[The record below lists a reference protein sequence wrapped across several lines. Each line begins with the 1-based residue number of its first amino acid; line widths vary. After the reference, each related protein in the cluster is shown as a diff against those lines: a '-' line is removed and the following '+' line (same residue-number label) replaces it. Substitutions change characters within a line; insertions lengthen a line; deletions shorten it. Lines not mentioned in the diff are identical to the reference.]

1 MPIIN
6 TIKRTYAGKGS
17 PTVYFSNQNFN
28 ITNGN
33 TTISCPVGSNVQPN
47 QLGKGPISVGAVRVK
62 TEQVGT
68 LINTGNLYP
77 NAAIIRILNIW
88 GDDGNSN
95 TVQLYPGDAGAAV
108 ANQNIDEFFEFSC
121 DMLCQNINI
130 AINVTNI
137 NSTGNAVMSVE
148 VAAGP

>member
-6 TIKRTYAGKGS
+6 TVKAWYGGGGS
-17 PTVYFSNQNFN
+17 PSVYFANSNFN

-33 TTISCPVGSNVQPN
+33 TTVSMPVGSNVQTN
-47 QLGKGPISVGAVRVK
+47 QQGQGPVRVGFVRVK
-62 TEQVGT
+62 TEAAGT

-77 NAAIIRILNIW
+77 NASLIRILNIW

-95 TVQLYPGDAGAAV
+95 TVQLYSGDPFGSV
-108 ANQNIDEFFEFSC
+108 ANQNIDEIFEFSC
-121 DMLCQNINI
+121 DMLLQNVNV

>member
-1 MPIIN
+1 MPITN
-6 TIKRTYAGKGS
+6 TIKAWYGGGGS
-17 PTVYFSNQNFN
+17 PSVYFSNQNFN

-33 TTISCPVGSNVQPN
+33 TTISMPVGSNVQTN
-47 QLGKGPISVGAVRVK
+47 QQGQGPVRVGFVRVK

-88 GDDGNSN
+88 GDDGKSN
-95 TVQLYPGDAGAAV
+95 TVQLYPGDASAAP
-108 ANQNIDEFFEFSC
+108 ANMNVDEIFEFSC
-121 DMLCQNINI
+121 DMLLQNVNVAINI
-130 AINVTNI
+130 TNI

>member
-1 MPIIN
+1 MSIIN
-6 TIKRTYAGKGS
+6 TVKTMYPGLGS
-17 PTVYFSNQNFN
+17 PTVYFTNANFN

-33 TTISCPVGSNVQPN
+33 TTISLPVGLNVQTN
-47 QLGKGPISVGAVRVK
+47 QIGIGPVRVGIVRVK
-62 TEQVGT
+62 SESMGT
-68 LINTGNLYP
+68 LINTGNTFP
-77 NAAIIRILNIW
+77 NASLLRVLNIW

-95 TVQLYPGDAGAAV
+95 TVQLYPGDSGAAV
-108 ANQNIDEFFEFSC
+108 ANQNIDEYFEFNT
-121 DMLCQNINI
+121 DFLLQNVNI

>member
-6 TIKRTYAGKGS
+6 TVKSWYAGGGS
-17 PTVYFSNQNFN
+17 PSVYFANQNFN

-33 TTISCPVGSNVQPN
+33 TTVSCPVGSNVQTN
-47 QLGKGPISVGAVRVK
+47 QLGQGPVRVGFVRVK
-62 TEQVGT
+62 TEAVGT

-77 NAAIIRILNIW
+77 NAALIRILNIW

-95 TVQLYPGDAGAAV
+95 TVQLYAGDAGGAV
-108 ANQNIDEFFEFSC
+108 ANQNIDEVFEFSC
-121 DMLCQNINI
+121 DMLLQNVNVGINI
-130 AINVTNI
+130 TNI
-137 NSTGNAVMSVE
+137 NSTGNAVLSVE

>member
-6 TIKRTYAGKGS
+6 TVRNWYPSGGS
-17 PTVYFSNQNFN
+17 PSVYFQNNNFN

-33 TTISCPVGSNVQPN
+33 TTVSMPVGSNVQTN
-47 QLGKGPISVGAVRVK
+47 QSGQGPVRVGFVRVK
-62 TEQVGT
+62 TEAVGT
-68 LINTGNLYP
+68 FINTGNLYP
-77 NAAIIRILNIW
+77 NAALIRILNIW

-95 TVQLYPGDAGAAV
+95 TVQLYAGDGGASA
-108 ANQNIDEFFEFSC
+108 ANQNIDEIFEFSC
-121 DMLCQNINI
+121 DMLLQNVNI

-137 NSTGNAVMSVE
+137 NATGNAVMSVE

>member
-6 TIKRTYAGKGS
+6 SIKKVYAGFGS
-17 PTVYFSNQNFN
+17 PSVYFANQNFN

-33 TTISCPVGSNVQPN
+33 TTVSLPVGANVQTN
-47 QLGKGPISVGAVRVK
+47 QFGQGPVTVGIVRVK
-62 TEQVGT
+62 TESVGT

-77 NAAIIRILNIW
+77 NASLIRVLNIW
-88 GDDGNSN
+88 GDDGSSN
-95 TVQLYPGDAGAAV
+95 VVQIYSGDAAAGV
-108 ANQNIDEFFEFSC
+108 ANINIDEKFEFAV
-121 DMLCQNINI
+121 DLPLANINV
-130 AINVTNI
+130 AINITNI